1 MSSDNLPA
9 PSVATQVRQVTRP
22 RGDVVIRRFLD
33 GATLTDLAWQ
43 IATKHGWRQTMALE
57 WIEQAI
63 RRAFERARS
72 KGKKR

>member
-1 MSSDNLPA
+1 MS
-9 PSVATQVRQVTRP
+9 RP
-22 RGDVVIRRFLD
+22 RGPDVIRRFLD

-63 RRAFERARS
+63 RRAFERG
-72 KGKKR
+72 KTKDKKR